1 MKRTYSKWQKL
12 RQLFTVLLPICVT
25 QLAIVSTG
33 FFNTVMA
40 GQVSEQDLAGV
51 AAGVNLFYPVFVA
64 LLGIVSGLTPT
75 ISQLYGADKVKKIP
89 NIVRQAFYWS
99 LLLSLL
105 LLGAG
110 YLFVPSIIEL
120 MALEPKVAEVMGGY
134 LVAVS
139 FGIVPVFLTAV
150 LRNFIDAHG
159 MTRLTMLITLV
170 TVPLNIGLN
179 YLLMYGVWGL
189 PALGGVGAG
198 VGSAITWTVGLL
210 LTVTAVCK
218 IGSFDH
224 YHLFR
229 HFPPPDFREWKM
241 QLSLGIPIGATI
253 FCESSIFGL
262 VGLLMSAYGTSIMAA
277 HQAAFN
283 YSSVVYVIPMSI
295 SMALAILVGFELGA
309 KRPQDAWQYSNLGR
323 LVSLLAV
330 GVIVALLYTEREM
343 VASLYTRDDDVHELL
358 LVFIVYATAMQYAD
372 CINAPLQGTLR
383 GCKDVQATFLMAVV
397 SYWLV
402 GLPVGWLLAHQG
414 EMGPYGYW
422 LGLIVGV
429 LSGAVLLMLR
439 LSMLKKKLSGAT

>member
-12 RQLFTVLLPICVT
+12 RQLSIVLLPICVT

-105 LLGAG
+105 LIGAG

-120 MALEPKVAEVMGGY
+120 MELEPKVAQVMEGY
-134 LVAVS
+134 LAAVS

-210 LTVTAVCK
+210 LTVTAVCR

-229 HFPPPDFREWKM
+229 RFPAPDFREWKM

-262 VGLLMSAYGTSIMAA
+262 VGLLMSAYGTSVMAA

-323 LVSLLAV
+323 LASLLAV
-330 GVIVALLYTEREM
+330 GVIVAVLYTEREM
-343 VASLYTRDDDVHELL
+343 VASLYTRDADVHELL

-383 GCKDVQATFLMAVV
+383 GCKDVRATFLMALV
-397 SYWLV
+397 SFWVV
-402 GLPVGWLLAHQG
+402 GLPGGWLLAHQG
-414 EMGPYGYW
+414 GMGPYGYW
-422 LGLIVGV
+422 LGLIAGV
-429 LSGAVLLMLR
+429 LFGAVLLMVR
-439 LSMLKKKLSGAT
+439 LSMLKKKLAKAA

>member
-1 MKRTYSKWQKL
+1 MKRTYSKSQKL
-12 RQLFTVLLPICVT
+12 RQLFMVLIPICVT

-51 AAGVNLFYPVFVA
+51 AAGVNLFYPPFVA

-99 LLLSLL
+99 LLLSLAFMGL
-105 LLGAG
+105 G
-110 YLFVPSIIEL
+110 YLLVPGIIGL
-120 MALEPKVAEVMGGY
+120 MNLEPKVAQVMEGY

-139 FGIVPVFLTAV
+139 FGIVPVFLAAV

-159 MTRLTMLITLV
+159 MTRLTMIITLV
-170 TVPLNIGLN
+170 TVPLNICLN
-179 YLLMYGVWGL
+179 YLFMYGVWGF

-198 VGSAITWTVGLL
+198 VGSAITWTLSLL
-210 LTVTAVCK
+210 LNVLVVCRMG
-218 IGSFDH
+218 IFDH
-224 YHLFR
+224 YRLFSHL
-229 HFPPPDFREWKM
+229 PAPDFREWRM

-262 VGLLMSAYGTSIMAA
+262 VGLLMSAYGTSVMAA

-309 KRPQDAWQYSNLGR
+309 KRPQDAWQYSSLGR
-323 LVSLLAV
+323 WASLLLV
-330 GVIVALLYTEREM
+330 GILVAILYTEREW
-343 VASLYTRDDDVHELL
+343 VASLYTRDSSVHELL
-358 LVFIVYATAMQYAD
+358 LVFIIYATAMQGAD

-383 GCKDVQATFLMAVV
+383 GCKDVRATFIMALV
-397 SYWLV
+397 SFWLI
-402 GLPVGWLLAHQG
+402 GLPSGWLLAHQMG
-414 EMGPYGYW
+414 MGPYGYW
-422 LGLIVGV
+422 TGLIAGV
-429 LSGAVLLMLR
+429 LAGALMLMVR
-439 LSMLKKKLSGAT
+439 LEKLKKKWA

>member
-12 RQLFTVLLPICVT
+12 RQLFMVLVPICVT

-51 AAGVNLFYPVFVA
+51 AAGVNLFYPPFVA

-75 ISQLYGADKVKKIP
+75 ISQLYGADKVRKIP
-89 NIVRQAFYWS
+89 NIIRQAFYWS
-99 LLLSLL
+99 LLLSFIFISL
-105 LLGAG
+105 G
-110 YLFVPSIIEL
+110 YLLVPGIIQM
-120 MALEPKVAEVMGGY
+120 MALEPKVAQVMEGY

-139 FGIVPVFLTAV
+139 FGIVPVFLAAV

-159 MTRLTMLITLV
+159 MTRLTMIITLV
-170 TVPLNIGLN
+170 TVPLNICLN
-179 YLLMYGVWGL
+179 YLFMYGVWGF

-198 VGSAITWTVGLL
+198 VGSAITWTLSLL
-210 LTVTAVCK
+210 LNVLVVCR
-218 IGSFDH
+218 IGAFDH
-224 YHLFR
+224 YRLFSR
-229 HFPPPDFREWKM
+229 FPRPDFREWKM

-262 VGLLMSAYGTSIMAA
+262 VGLLMSAYGTSVMAA

-309 KRPQDAWQYSNLGR
+309 KRPKDAWQYSNLGR
-323 LVSLLAV
+323 LASLLLV
-330 GVIVALLYTEREM
+330 GILVAFLYMEREL
-343 VASLYTRDDDVHELL
+343 VASIYTKDGSVHELL
-358 LVFIVYATAMQYAD
+358 LVFIVYATAMQGAD

-383 GCKDVQATFLMAVV
+383 GCKDVRATFIMAMV
-397 SYWLV
+397 SFWLI
-402 GLPVGWLLAHQG
+402 GLPSGWLLAHQAG
-414 EMGPYGYW
+414 MGPYGYW
-422 LGLIVGV
+422 TGLIIGV
-429 LSGAVLLMLR
+429 LAGALLLMFR
-439 LSMLKKKLSGAT
+439 LERLKKKFA

>member
-1 MKRTYSKWQKL
+1 MKRTYSKGQKL
-12 RQLFTVLLPICVT
+12 KQLFKVLVPICVT

-51 AAGVNLFYPVFVA
+51 AAGVNLFYPPFVA

-75 ISQLYGADKVKKIP
+75 ISQLYGADKVRKIP

-99 LLLSLL
+99 LLLSFIFICL
-105 LLGAG
+105 G
-110 YLFVPSIIEL
+110 YLLVPGIIEL
-120 MALEPKVAEVMGGY
+120 MALEPKVAQVMEGY
-134 LVAVS
+134 LTAVS
-139 FGIVPVFLTAV
+139 FGIIPVFLAAV

-170 TVPLNIGLN
+170 TVPLNICLN
-179 YLLMYGVWGL
+179 YLFMYGVWGF

-198 VGSAITWTVGLL
+198 VGSAITWTLSLFLNVL
-210 LTVTAVCK
+210 VVCR
-218 IGSFDH
+218 IGGFDH
-224 YHLFR
+224 YHLFS
-229 HFPPPDFREWKM
+229 HFPRPDFREWKM

-262 VGLLMSAYGTSIMAA
+262 VGLLMSAYGTSVMAA

-309 KRPQDAWQYSNLGR
+309 KRPEDAWEYSRLGR
-323 LVSLLAV
+323 LASLLLV
-330 GVIVALLYTEREM
+330 GVLVALLYTERQW
-343 VASLYTRDDDVHELL
+343 VASVYTKDASVHELL
-358 LVFIVYATAMQYAD
+358 LVFIIYATAMQGAD

-383 GCKDVQATFLMAVV
+383 GCKDVRATFIMALV
-397 SYWLV
+397 SFWLI
-402 GLPVGWLLAHQG
+402 GLPSGWLLAHQG
-414 EMGPYGYW
+414 GMGPYGYW
-422 LGLIVGV
+422 TGLIIGV
-429 LSGAVLLMLR
+429 LAGALFLMVR
-439 LSMLKKKLSGAT
+439 LERLKKKLA

>member
-105 LLGAG
+105 LIGAG

-120 MALEPKVAEVMGGY
+120 MSLEPKVAQVMEGY

-179 YLLMYGVWGL
+179 YLLMYGIWGL

-229 HFPPPDFREWKM
+229 HFPSPDFREWKM

-283 YSSVVYVIPMSI
+283 YSSVVYVIPTR
-295 SMALAILVGFELGA
+295 
-309 KRPQDAWQYSNLGR
+309 RPRDAWQYSNLGR

-330 GVIVALLYTEREM
+330 GVIVALLYTERDM
-343 VASLYTRDDDVHELL
+343 VASLYTRDADVHELL

-402 GLPVGWLLAHQG
+402 GLPAGWLLAHQG
-414 EMGPYGYW
+414 GMGPYGYW
-422 LGLIVGV
+422 LGLIIGV
-429 LSGAVLLMLR
+429 LFGAVLLMVR
-439 LSMLKKKLSGAT
+439 LGMLKKKLAGAA